1 MLFLQILGIIEVYSQ
16 EFRRRLPVGR
26 PKNPFTKYTVR
37 LHKDK
42 QYRYAATQEYYNDKV
57 TGKLKHKYTFW
68 GTVTEDLVFIP
79 GSKYKLAAKEE
90 RDLLIFPKEWDLK
103 NIEPI
108 TGTTASSTS
117 STSETETEVDQ
128 NEEVHITHDD
138 SDKAPILDDKKETD
152 PEISFPPVRKNGP
165 PDPTIETDRTALDAV
180 AYSNKLYGAVW
191 LFEQL
196 AIACGLTSDLYEVFQ
211 KNLVVTN
218 EILALAFVPYISRRS
233 YSFVYQWQKIYH
245 TNVSYIMTSPYITD
259 LTQSITNEHRIKLIK
274 KRINR
279 LPSGSFNSLDST
291 TRSGLGR
298 CLADVRW
305 GKNKENEKYPCSVE
319 VYVYSLTN
327 HEPVYY
333 RSFPGGQ
340 SDVTTV
346 RTIVDELE
354 PMGITDIALMADR
367 GYPSQDTIA
376 IFYEANIPFIIC
388 AKANTKPV
396 SDVLLDRIK
405 YDAEGLPVNLQY
417 IKKYDLYCGQ
427 FIVPEYTSKTPDNT
441 KVIIKDLKVNVF
453 LDMPNRVRELEK
465 LKNTIIDEAK
475 SIRKKHAKLAAT
487 QNKDDIKAVNALYH
501 YYKFVID
508 ETKTGGKR
516 LIIVKKNEK
525 IKKEKSRCGY
535 FASIMYRV
543 DQNAVQALET
553 YKTRDEQEKSHEL
566 LKTLLDA
573 NTQDCS
579 SEDGKD
585 GRSFILF
592 CGMILISKLRYGW
605 KNTNLQYK
613 YKTTSHIM
621 GEMAPI
627 RYLEDHNTMTT
638 FSMNQFEICQC
649 LGITPP
655 RECLPVQARTILDQI
670 AKNAAKNP

>member
-1 MLFLQILGIIEVYSQ
+1 M
-16 EFRRRLPVGR
+16 GR
-26 PKNPFTKYTVR
+26 PKNPFAKYTVR

-42 QYRYAATQEYYNDKV
+42 QYRYAATQEYYNDSA

-79 GSKYKLAAKEE
+79 GPKYKLAAKEE

-103 NIEPI
+103 NTETI
-108 TGTTASSTS
+108 TGITTPSTADA
-117 STSETETEVDQ
+117 EVEAEGEQ
-128 NEEVHITHDD
+128 NDEGNDEGNIVANG
-138 SDKAPILDDKKETD
+138 SDEAPIVDNEKETNT
-152 PEISFPPVRKNGP
+152 EITFPPIRKNGP
-165 PDPTIETDRTALDAV
+165 PDPTIETDRTALSAV

-196 AIACGLTSDLYEVFQ
+196 SIICGLASDLYDVFQ
-211 KNLVVTN
+211 KNLAVVN
-218 EILALAFVPYISRRS
+218 EILVLAIVPYLSRKS

-245 TNVSYIMTSPYITD
+245 TSVGFIMTSPYITE

-274 KRINR
+274 KRIDR

-305 GKNKENEKYPCSVE
+305 GNNKENPKYPCSVE

-367 GYPSQDTIA
+367 AYPSKDTIA
-376 IFYEANIPFIIC
+376 IFYEANIPFILC
-388 AKANTKPV
+388 TKANTKPV
-396 SDVLLDRIK
+396 SNVLLDRIK

-417 IKKYDLYCGQ
+417 IKKHDLYCGQ
-427 FIVPEYTSKTPDNT
+427 FIVPEYTGKTPENT

-453 LDMPNRVRELEK
+453 LKMSKRVRELED
-465 LKNTIIDEAK
+465 LKNAIIDEAK
-475 SIRKKHAKLAAT
+475 SIRKRYEKHAST

-501 YYKFVID
+501 YYKLEIK
-508 ETKTGGKR
+508 ETKTDGKR
-516 LIIVKKNEK
+516 VNIVKKNEK
-525 IKKEKSRCGY
+525 VRKEKSQCGF
-535 FASIMYRV
+535 FASIMNRV
-543 DQNAVQALET
+543 DQNAEQALET

-579 SEDGKD
+579 SQNGKD

-613 YKTTSHIM
+613 YKTTTHVL
-621 GEMAPI
+621 GEMDPI
-627 RYLEDHNTMTT
+627 RYLEDKNTMTN

-655 RECLPVQARTILDQI
+655 RECLPVQARTMLDQM
-670 AKNAAKNP
+670 ARNP